1 MEVLAETYTNQLFE
15 NEENKIPEST
25 KPLPETL
32 QVTKDKLE
40 VKNNEKQKYT
50 DPNENEGIWV
60 GGKKKRRTKR
70 RVKKRSKKRRTKRHV
85 LNKRISK

>member
-60 GGKKKRRTKR
+60 GGKKKEEQRDVLKR
-70 RVKKRSKKRRTKRHV
+70 DQKKDEQRDMY
-85 LNKRISK
+85 